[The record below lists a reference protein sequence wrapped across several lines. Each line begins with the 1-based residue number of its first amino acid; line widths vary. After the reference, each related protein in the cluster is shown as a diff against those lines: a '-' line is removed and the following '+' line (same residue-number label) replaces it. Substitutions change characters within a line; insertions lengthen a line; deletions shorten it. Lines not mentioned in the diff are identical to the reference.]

1 MSLKRKFILRH
12 VGLLCGLCVLGSAS
26 MWGMMKL
33 RASLSRAVYV
43 YEQLNAIEPAEVE
56 LARIE
61 GGLQNG
67 APDANDPGIGAQI
80 DSVIEKLEGFTAARE
95 DTSGNAAP
103 QSYSQ
108 QRLAAAGVLARLKS
122 IRTSLDFGELSRA
135 ASWRDE
141 VRAALVA
148 LHDVVHSCDQLVRS
162 AQESAGHDVRVT
174 MTIITVLSALILVIA
189 ATMSFLHYRA
199 LILPLQKLRRGV
211 KHIAGGDFAQRCDEG
226 GDREFAELAKEFN
239 RMAAELNEFYQRL
252 EAKVQEASKQ
262 LVRSER
268 LASVGFLAAGV
279 AHEINNPLSIISGYA
294 ELSLRGLGRAPREP
308 KSIEEA
314 EQALSVIREEAFRCK
329 KITQR
334 LLSLARGGG
343 DGGEN
348 QTFSLANVAE
358 DVTALLAGLK
368 NYRDRRVE
376 LKLDR
381 AEPLDVTGR
390 PEEMKQVILN
400 LAVNALEASPRCT
413 GEVQIDGRRRGPW
426 VELCVIDNGRGMPPE
441 VLDRVFEP
449 FFTARPGYGSDA
461 GKRREHGTGLGLSIT
476 HAIVESHGG
485 EIHAESEGVGRGSK
499 FIVRL
504 PAAVSTE
511 MSSSRN

>member
-12 VGLLCGLCVLGSAS
+12 VALLCGLCVLGSAS
-26 MWGMMKL
+26 LWGMMKL
-33 RASLSRAVYV
+33 RTSLSRAVYV

-56 LARIE
+56 LARID
-61 GGLQNG
+61 GRLQS
-67 APDANDPGIGAQI
+67 AAVVDPNDPILVAQI
-80 DSVIEKLEGFTAARE
+80 DAVIDKLEAFTAARE
-95 DTSGNAAP
+95 DASGNAAP

-108 QRLAAAGVLARLKS
+108 QRLAAAGVLARLKP
-122 IRTSLDFGELSRA
+122 IRTSLATSRE
-135 ASWRDE
+135 E
-141 VRAALVA
+141 VHTALLG

-174 MTIITVLSALILVIA
+174 MTIITVLSALILITA
-189 ATMSFLHYRA
+189 AAMSFLHYRS

-239 RMAAELNEFYQRL
+239 RMAGELDEFYQRL
-252 EAKVQEASKQ
+252 EAKVQQTSKQ

-279 AHEINNPLSIISGYA
+279 AHEINNPLSVISGYA
-294 ELSLRGLGRAPREP
+294 ELSLRGLRRAPREP

-314 EQALSVIREEAFRCK
+314 EQAMSVIRDEAFRCK

-334 LLSLARGGG
+334 LLSLSRGGG
-343 DGGEN
+343 DGAAKE
-348 QTFSLANVAE
+348 TFSLANVAE
-358 DVTALLAGLK
+358 EVTSLLAGLK
-368 NYRDRRVE
+368 SYRGRRVE

-381 AEPLDVTGR
+381 AESLDVTGR

-400 LAVNALEASPRCT
+400 LAVNALEASPPCT
-413 GEVQIDGRRRGPW
+413 GEVQIDGRRQGPW
-426 VELCVIDNGRGMPPE
+426 VELCVADNGRGMPPE
-441 VLDRVFEP
+441 VLDHVFEP
-449 FFTARPGYGSDA
+449 FFTARPSDTSGA
-461 GKRREHGTGLGLSIT
+461 AAKAREHGTGLGLSIT

-485 EIHAESEGVGRGSK
+485 EIRAESEGVGRGSR

-504 PAAVSTE
+504 PAATKE
-511 MSSSRN
+511 MATSRN